1 VHQFSAPRTSLG
13 DLDADLA
20 AKVIAASADIAL
32 ILDDDGIIRDVAFG
46 KSDFLAGG
54 AGAWLGRPWI
64 ETVSEDSR
72 PKVKAMVSDALSDI
86 PSPWRQVAYTAP
98 EGADIP
104 VLYTTVRLA
113 PRGYPGGSIGQRA
126 SDRAAN
132 RIIAIGRDLR
142 AVAAMQHR
150 LLISQ
155 QTVERDYNRLRH
167 LETRY
172 RLLFKLSSEAVLFV
186 DSASRRIIEANPT
199 AQEMMGDIGK
209 TLVGRVFPH
218 GIEAEDADAIE
229 TLLASVRAIGR
240 GEDVVVRIGS
250 PRREVMVSAAL
261 FRFERMVQ
269 FLVRFTPRVAGAEG
283 TLVTPTRAR
292 LLDVLESA
300 PDGIVVTDMDGIILS
315 ANTAF
320 LDYVQ
325 MATEAQVRGRP
336 LGRYIGRPGVD
347 MTPLIAN
354 LRELETVRQFSTV
367 VQGDVGGSTPVEIS
381 AVAVPHADRPC
392 LGFILRASPQR
403 DSTSDT
409 GVTAVTVPSSVEQL
423 TELVGRVSLKEIIR
437 ETNDMIEKLCIQAA
451 LELTGDNRASAAEM
465 LGLSRQSLYVKLRRY
480 NLGDLAP
487 HNSS

>member
-1 VHQFSAPRTSLG
+1 MG

-20 AKVIAASADIAL
+20 AKVITASADVSL
-32 ILDDDGIIRDVAFG
+32 ILDESGIVRDVAFG
-46 KSDFLAGG
+46 KPDFLAGG
-54 AGAWLGRPWI
+54 AGAWLGRPWA

-72 PKVKAMVSDALSDI
+72 PKVTALLNDALADI
-86 PSPWRQVAYTAP
+86 PTAWRQITYPAG

-104 VLYTTVRLA
+104 VLYTAIRLA
-113 PRGYPGGSIGQRA
+113 APGRSGTGVGTGDQSGGTRVV
-126 SDRAAN
+126 
-132 RIIAIGRDLR
+132 AIGRDLR
-142 AVAAMQHR
+142 SVATMQQR
-150 LLISQ
+150 LLIAQ

-199 AQEMMGDIGK
+199 AHEVFGDTGRS
-209 TLVGRVFPH
+209 LVGRVFPH

-240 GEDVVVRIGS
+240 GEDVIVRLG
-250 PRREVMVSAAL
+250 PAKREVMVSAAL
-261 FRFERMVQ
+261 FRFERTVQ
-269 FLVRFTPRVAGAEG
+269 FLVRLAPRVVGTDG
-283 TLVTPTRAR
+283 TLVTNARAR
-292 LLDVLESA
+292 VLDVVDSA
-300 PDGIVVTDMDGIILS
+300 PDGIVVTDLDGVILS

-320 LDYVQ
+320 LDYAQV
-325 MATEAQVRGRP
+325 ATEAQVRGRP
-336 LGRYIGRPGVD
+336 LGRFIGRQGVD
-347 MTPLIAN
+347 MPPLIAN

-367 VQGDVGGSTPVEIS
+367 VHGDVGASTPVEIS

-392 LGFILRASPQR
+392 LGFIVRAASQR
-403 DSTSDT
+403 D
-409 GVTAVTVPSSVEQL
+409 GVGESGVAAVTVPRSVEQL

-480 NLGDLAP
+480 NLGDLSP
-487 HNSS
+487 HDST